1 MNKVTRR
8 EASADKAFAKE
19 QIAGGLLVQQAGHGN
34 DLSHLQV
41 RLE

>member
-1 MNKVTRR
+1 MSKVTKR
-8 EASADKAFAKE
+8 EASAKE

-41 RLE
+41 RLEQG